1 MTAGN
6 SKSHAAS
13 IVAAAQKQ
21 AGRHP
26 ANSAAKADDQD
37 VLASLQSMGAIS
49 AEQPDSSRAG
59 RVRLKG
65 FEQETAKQKAAS
77 ESEVIA
83 SLKAMGIIGDEEADK

>member
-6 SKSHAAS
+6 LNNHAAE
-13 IVAAAQKQ
+13 
-21 AGRHP
+21 
-26 ANSAAKADDQD
+26 ADDQD

-49 AEQPDSSRAG
+49 AEQPDFSRADRLKELAG